1 MTLYSDRSKL
11 DVASAAATEWFTTRL
26 VDPSLA

>member
-11 DVASAAATEWFTTRL
+11 QVAAEQATSWFVEHL
-26 VDPSLA
+26 VAPWS